1 MNYLVI
7 EGFKDAAEKFK
18 LESKS
23 ETLVQLD
30 TINDR
35 MKIRNA
41 IQQGDIDSAIEVF
54 YINIASK

>member
-1 MNYLVI
+1 MNALIMNYLVI

-41 IQQGDIDSAIEVF
+41 IQQGDIDSAIEV
-54 YINIASK
+54 